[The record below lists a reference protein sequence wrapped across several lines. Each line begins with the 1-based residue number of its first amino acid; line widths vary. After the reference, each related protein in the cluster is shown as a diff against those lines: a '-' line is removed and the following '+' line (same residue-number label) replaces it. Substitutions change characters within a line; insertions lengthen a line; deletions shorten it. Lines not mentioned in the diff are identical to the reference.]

1 MNVIRILATILPAGA
16 VTFFLVLLMH
26 LLIESNMTE
35 PKDVVDINIPDVLMP
50 ERQITTEYDTSKPE
64 RPEEVDEPPPE
75 IPETNFETLEITND
89 ISYRPQVQAKVQVG
103 GLGGFNSDGDY
114 LPIVKVAAKYPYRA
128 LNKGI
133 EGYCVVE
140 YTVTTTG
147 ETRSVTVVDC
157 PQEIF
162 AEVSVKAAKKFKYK
176 PKVVDGTPIEVPG
189 VRNRFTFEMAKE
201 ING

>member
-1 MNVIRILATILPAGA
+1 M
-16 VTFFLVLLMH
+16 
-26 LLIESNMTE
+26 
-35 PKDVVDINIPDVLMP
+35 
-50 ERQITTEYDTSKPE
+50 
-64 RPEEVDEPPPE
+64 
-75 IPETNFETLEITND
+75 
-89 ISYRPQVQAKVQVG
+89 
-103 GLGGFNSDGDY
+103 
-114 LPIVKVAAKYPYRA
+114 
-128 LNKGI
+128 
-133 EGYCVVE
+133 VE